1 MTLYEI
7 DSGIMDILA
16 LLEPDPETGLMP
28 DNWEELSEKLDQ
40 LGMQRQQKL
49 ENVARYVLNIRA
61 DIASLKAEENRLEKR
76 RKVLENK
83 QDSLMRYLETAC
95 AGQKTNLGIATLSY
109 RKSER
114 VEVFNEKE
122 ARLFLE
128 KEHSNCLKFSEPEI
142 SKTEVKNL
150 IKSGVEVPGV
160 AIVAGQSCTLK

>member
-7 DSGIMDILA
+7 DSGIMEVLA
-16 LLEPDPETGLMP
+16 LLEPDPDTGLMP
-28 DNWEELSEKLDQ
+28 DNWEELEQKLDE

-49 ENVARYVLNIRA
+49 ENVARFVLNVRA
-61 DIASLKAEENRLEKR
+61 DIASLKAEEERLAKR
-76 RKVLENK
+76 RKVMENK
-83 QDSLMRYLETAC
+83 QDSLMRYLYMAC
-95 AGQKTNLGIATLSY
+95 NGQKTNLGIATISY

-142 SKTEVKNL
+142 SKSEVKNL
-150 IKSGVEVPGV
+150 IKSGVEIPGV
-160 AIVAGQSCTLK
+160 AIVAGQSCSLK

>member
-28 DNWEELSEKLDQ
+28 DNWEELTEKLDE

-61 DIASLKAEENRLEKR
+61 DISSLKAEEGRLEKR

-83 QDSLMRYLETAC
+83 QDSLMRYLDVAC
-95 AGQKTNLGIATLSY
+95 AGKKTNLGIATLSY
-109 RKSER
+109 RKSEK
-114 VEVFNEKE
+114 VEVLNERE
-122 ARLFLE
+122 AILFLE
-128 KEHSNCLKFSEPEI
+128 KEHHSCLKFAEPEI
-142 SKTEVKNL
+142 SKSEVKTL

-160 AIVAGQSCTLK
+160 AIVAGQSCSLK